1 MANFTSGAPVQGNL
15 TLKATIRPIGWF
27 NPKSINQQFRV
38 WNTGYQQEEDRNN
51 PYNYQ
56 NNKQQNEIYGPSV
69 YGPNVDQNMDQ
80 RFTQNTYQD
89 MYVVEKHFNFDEAW
103 PFWLDKPERRNDDH
117 WSDAYS
123 NHLPYLRFFNGTYEF
138 RYPMNELEKLV
149 PTLAG
154 MEVLIT
160 ARVGERF
167 YDEII
172 EGYSIARVYNSSIKV
187 SFMGDTPQV
196 FKPTMPFT
204 AYIVAEYHDGSKL
217 PLENYYQG
225 TMEVCISYI
234 TKKKPYPNYII
245 FNRSVELWTVD
256 LGADETIPQNL
267 LKCQKRMEF
276 GNCKLIYEM
285 S

>member
-1 MANFTSGAPVQGNL
+1 MANFTSGSPVQGNL

-51 PYNYQ
+51 PLNYQ
-56 NNKQQNEIYGPSV
+56 NNKQQGEIYGPNV
-69 YGPNVDQNMDQ
+69 YGANVDQNMDQ
-80 RFTQNTYQD
+80 RYTPNTYSSDQ
-89 MYVVEKHFNFDEAW
+89 YVVEKHFNFDETW
-103 PFWLDKPERRNDDH
+103 PFWLDKPEEKSWDR
-117 WSDAYS
+117 WSDTYTNS
-123 NHLPYLRFFNGTYEF
+123 LPYLRFFNGTYEF

-225 TMEVCISYI
+225 TMEVC
-234 TKKKPYPNYII
+234 T
-245 FNRSVELWTVD
+245 F
-256 LGADETIPQNL
+256 
-267 LKCQKRMEF
+267 
-276 GNCKLIYEM
+276 
-285 S
+285 